1 MNTILICCDTWRRD
15 HSGAYGNDWI
25 NTPNINAFAEKS
37 AVFENAF
44 IGSYPT
50 LPCRRD
56 IQTGRYE
63 FPWRGW
69 GGLEQ
74 DDVTLSGQFTAAQKI
89 SYLFTDIYHH
99 WGRDAGSIWK
109 DFGGFDL
116 VRGQERDFYVT
127 DSDIQFEHRALD
139 YPEHN
144 KKDHGHFR
152 NCQLIRHEESDWF
165 SPQLF
170 SRAARWIQH
179 NADHED
185 FFLMID
191 AFDPHEPWDPPRY
204 YIDMYDDPDYDGR
217 DIVVAPYGPVKDNL
231 TPEELKHI
239 QAQYAGEV
247 TMIDRWF
254 GHFIDQVDALGL
266 MDETMIILTT
276 DHGTHNGDHGRTG
289 KNWVLWDEISHIPL
303 MVWHPEMGHGARPK
317 QFVQPIDYFPTIC
330 EVGSVE
336 TPDGLHGRS
345 LLPYLDDPDG
355 DDPRDAILFGEF
367 RNTCNITDGE
377 YTLFQGVDPSHPP
390 LYSYTNILSKW
401 NSGDWGPF
409 DGVRRRVGPK
419 NSNNSGGKNETRFY
433 HNATDPKQENNIRD
447 SAPEQLLR
455 MRKLMSEK
463 LQAIDAPTELLARF
477 GLDKI

>member
-1 MNTILICCDTWRRD
+1 MRTTELDGTWQLLETPLTG
-15 HSGAYGNDWI
+15 SGEPCPAASEWAAAI
-25 NTPNINAFAEKS
+25 E
-37 AVFENAF
+37 AVV
-44 IGSYPT
+44 P
-50 LPCRRD
+50 
-56 IQTGRYE
+56 
-63 FPWRGW
+63 
-69 GGLEQ
+69 
-74 DDVTLSGQFTAAQKI
+74 
-89 SYLFTDIYHH
+89 
-99 WGRDAGSIWK
+99 
-109 DFGGFDL
+109 
-116 VRGQERDFYVT
+116 
-127 DSDIQFEHRALD
+127 
-139 YPEHN
+139 
-144 KKDHGHFR
+144 
-152 NCQLIRHEESDWF
+152 
-165 SPQLF
+165 
-170 SRAARWIQH
+170 
-179 NADHED
+179 
-185 FFLMID
+185 
-191 AFDPHEPWDPPRY
+191 
-204 YIDMYDDPDYDGR
+204 
-217 DIVVAPYGPVKDNL
+217 
-231 TPEELKHI
+231 
-239 QAQYAGEV
+239 GEV
-247 TMIDRWF
+247 HLDLLRHGKIQEPLYDRNAPDCAWVEDRAWWF
-254 GHFIDQVDALGL
+254 RRNF
-266 MDETMIILTT
+266 
-276 DHGTHNGDHGRTG
+276 THNGDHGRTG